1 MNTFKFNSFN
11 GASQQG
17 FTSSSAKAKPP
28 AAPTFQLDAQA
39 DFPELMQSTTLPSTN
54 ITTNSY
60 MKAIRTTNSTNSAA
74 DPNDD
79 VPNGW
84 VKYTYSHNTKSMS
97 VFDSTI
103 SRNVQRFNKKEE
115 NLAKNRDQD
124 EDQDYA
130 LFTKLI
136 NKLEHNW
143 IRYADNYVEIYGQD
157 YYDHFHL
164 MPNYQWYPDS
174 EAGSDVDSDYD
185 STSSVNL

>member
-17 FTSSSAKAKPP
+17 YNASSSSSAKAKQP

-39 DFPELMQSTTLPSTN
+39 DFPELMQSTSIPSTTN
-54 ITTNSY
+54 ATTNSY
-60 MKAIRTTNSTNSAA
+60 MKAIRTTNHTNSAA

-84 VKYTYSHNTKSMS
+84 VKYTFNHNTKSMS

-103 SRNVQRFNKKEE
+103 SRNVQKFNKKEE
-115 NLAKNRDQD
+115 NVDKDFF
-124 EDQDYA
+124 
-130 LFTKLI
+130 LFNKLI
-136 NKLEHNW
+136 NKLEYNW
-143 IRYADNYVEIYGQD
+143 NQYADNYVEIYGQD

-164 MPNYQWYPDS
+164 MPNYQFYPDS
-174 EAGSDVDSDYD
+174 EAGSDVASDYD
-185 STSSVNL
+185 SSSSVNL